1 MRMSPED
8 RKNFPE
14 LTQYVRVSLRQVTNV
29 PKIVQNMKKHG
40 SLSAVQLQNALLWG
54 TYPKIV
60 ILDLSSV
67 PAPDGSGNV
76 AANGRFD
83 PANPDQIELD
93 IGRAQDFEDD
103 AYGAGSDST
112 SDGRSVFIVGT
123 TLLHELCHWGN
134 FHKGKTEIEEE
145 GIAFEVDTYGRN
157 TG

>member
-8 RKNFPE
+8 RTSFPK
-14 LTQYVRVSLRQVTNV
+14 LTQYVRSSLPQVTVV
-29 PKIVQNMKKHG
+29 PKIVHNMKKHG
-40 SLSAVQLQNALLWG
+40 GLSAIQLQNALLWG
-54 TYPKIV
+54 TKPKIV

-93 IGRAQDFEDD
+93 IGRAQEFEDD
-103 AYGAGSDST
+103 PYGAGSDST
-112 SDGRSVFIVGT
+112 ADGRSVFIVGT
-123 TLLHELCHWGN
+123 TILHELCHWGN
-134 FHKGKTEIEEE
+134 FHKGKAEVDEE
-145 GIAFEVDTYGRN
+145 GIGFEVDTYGRN